1 MLETGL
7 AHTREHSEPGRIP
20 GNLNLRDSGVERGQG
35 HYPLLLRLAIL
46 FGFLALLALVLPK
59 KGEWVVKKC
68 VPSISDSG
76 GGGKYIHIIYFYGAL
91 FVNFAG
97 FFFY

>member
-20 GNLNLRDSGVERGQG
+20 GNLNLRDSGVERGQW

-59 KGEWVVKKC
+59 KGEWVVNRC

-76 GGGKYIHIIYFYGAL
+76 GGANIY
-91 FVNFAG
+91 V
-97 FFFY
+97 